1 MQIKKKNEEMKTNS
15 VEIIFNIKLYLVKQE
30 KNVTVSADSLWKKK
44 LARSWVGNEH
54 FLRKALASFSSI
66 KNSSLQKL

>member
-30 KNVTVSADSLWKKK
+30 KNVTVSADSLWKKNWPGR
-44 LARSWVGNEH
+44 RSETNI
-54 FLRKALASFSSI
+54 F
-66 KNSSLQKL
+66 